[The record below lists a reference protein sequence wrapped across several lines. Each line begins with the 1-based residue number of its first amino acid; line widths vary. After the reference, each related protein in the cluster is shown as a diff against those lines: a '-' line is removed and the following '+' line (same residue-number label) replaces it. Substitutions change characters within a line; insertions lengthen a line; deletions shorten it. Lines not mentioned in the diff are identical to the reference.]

1 MTGALRILGKAT
13 YVWNYK
19 QCTKYWPLVQNVG
32 SLSSRTSQGPISTLT
47 GSLESHSR
55 THINR
60 ATKGTPMRLL
70 FYFSGCGACVC
81 SLSLR
86 NRWITTTLVK
96 LGILYFCPPRC
107 LGPDS
112 DFHIRVKANMPYGC
126 SLPLSFF
133 SSAALSSCC
142 HLRPNSMLTKKLACF
157 LNLGA
162 SRGKNRTLISTSLRN
177 YLFPYL
183 LSWSRVFLV
192 PTPRYSLH
200 NMLWNCVL

>member
-70 FYFSGCGACVC
+70 FYLSGCGACVF
-81 SLSLR
+81 SLSWW
-86 NRWITTTLVK
+86 NRWVPTTLLE

-107 LGPDS
+107 LGPD
-112 DFHIRVKANMPYGC
+112 FHIRVKASKLTC
-126 SLPLSFF
+126 LTVAACLS
-133 SSAALSSCC
+133 LSSLQLLFSPAPIC
-142 HLRPNSMLTKKLACF
+142 
-157 LNLGA
+157 GQIA
-162 SRGKNRTLISTSLRN
+162 S
-177 YLFPYL
+177 
-183 LSWSRVFLV
+183 
-192 PTPRYSLH
+192 
-200 NMLWNCVL
+200 